1 MTTGAEAFGF
11 NDRPPLDLPGAATSV
26 FPTDAIGKS
35 QAFLGQ
41 ASIGQFDVAATPLQ
55 MALVAGSIGSGGK
68 MMSPHVL
75 QDVTNVKS
83 VVTKTYKPSVWK
95 TPVSDATATTMRE
108 AMVGVV
114 DHGTGTAA
122 RIDGVEVGGKT
133 GTAQLGTDP
142 PSSHAWFIC
151 YAAPPGQ
158 PATVA
163 VAVIVEGEPGV
174 SETTG
179 GTVAAPMARQM
190 VQSILDLEASG
201 QIVSPGG

>member
-1 MTTGAEAFGF
+1 
-11 NDRPPLDLPGAATSV
+11 
-26 FPTDAIGKS
+26 
-35 QAFLGQ
+35 
-41 ASIGQFDVAATPLQ
+41 
-55 MALVAGSIGSGGK
+55 
-68 MMSPHVL
+68 
-75 QDVTNVKS
+75 
-83 VVTKTYKPSVWK
+83 
-95 TPVSDATATTMRE
+95 
-108 AMVGVV
+108 MVGVV